1 MSLHLVR
8 LKLPLICLN
17 ICFIMSKK
25 VISSLSVEDLK
36 VLSDMASYLLS
47 LHGRMSVSSF
57 HSAIVSKY
65 NEFFLLTE
73 SVVFCAEEIAVLKKL
88 KHLHVV
94 EYGK

>member
-1 MSLHLVR
+1 
-8 LKLPLICLN
+8 
-17 ICFIMSKK
+17 MSKK

-36 VLSDMASYLLS
+36 VLSDMDSYLLS
-47 LHGRMSVSSF
+47 LHGKKSLSSF
-57 HSAIVSKY
+57 HSAIVSTS
-65 NEFFLLTE
+65 NEFFLVTE

>member
-1 MSLHLVR
+1 
-8 LKLPLICLN
+8 
-17 ICFIMSKK
+17 MSKK

-47 LHGRMSVSSF
+47 LHGRKSVSSF

-65 NEFFLLTE
+65 NEFFRVTE

-88 KHLHVV
+88 KYLHVV